1 MRVCGRAVLAVT
13 RDNIELV
20 NELLKNMGVLT
31 LNIHQHRLYITKGGA
46 LISAEKGTFL
56 IYDIVGKSDAISF
69 VVK

>member
-1 MRVCGRAVLAVT
+1 
-13 RDNIELV
+13 
-20 NELLKNMGVLT
+20 MGVLT